1 MGKLVNA
8 VLPKA
13 YEAYDA
19 NLKKIEKLGEGKVIY
34 SNTFVIS
41 KYVKNLVEVSIWMG
55 KLYIFLKRTGKPD
68 AYSDSPLF
76 KKKIVYREP
85 YTGPKMTPDEDG
97 FAGGKHGYFE

>member
-19 NLKKIEKLGEGKVIY
+19 NLKKIEKLEEGKVIY
-34 SNTFVIS
+34 SNTFVVS

-76 KKKIVYREP
+76 KKKMLIGSTTVDQ
-85 YTGPKMTPDEDG
+85 K
-97 FAGGKHGYFE
+97 